1 MKRMVWVAAALAYA
15 ASVST
20 VARDAEKVTV
30 SGCVMNFSSTGES
43 GVTERGFLLSN
54 TTVVKGPSDGAP
66 IAAPS
71 QGTTVT
77 GTPTGTSGTA
87 APGMPASGTW
97 AATTGTMITRA
108 PRTKTSYRLDGSD
121 AELKEQVGHKVEVE
135 GTIESGKDAPKSDT
149 ERLQVSAVRLI
160 ASDCSK

>member
-1 MKRMVWVAAALAYA
+1 MKRMVWIAAALACA
-15 ASVST
+15 ASVSA

-30 SGCVMNFSSTGES
+30 SGCVMNFSSTGTS

-54 TTVVKGPSDGAP
+54 TTLVKAPSEGAP
-66 IAAPS
+66 IPGPG

-87 APGMPASGTW
+87 APGMPTSGTW
-97 AATTGTMITRA
+97 AATTGTMMTRT
-108 PRTKTSYRLDGSD
+108 PRAKTSYRLDGSD
-121 AELKEQVGHKVEVE
+121 AELKEQVGHQVEVE
-135 GTIESGKDAPKSDT
+135 GTIESVKDAPKSDT
-149 ERLQVSAVRLI
+149 ERLQVSAVRMI

>member
-1 MKRMVWVAAALAYA
+1 MKQTLWVAAALACA

-30 SGCVMNFSSTGES
+30 SGCVMNFSSTSAS
-43 GVTERGFLLSN
+43 GVTERGFLLSSA
-54 TTVVKGPSDGAP
+54 TVVKAPSEGAP

-87 APGMPASGTW
+87 APGMPTSGTW
-97 AATTGTMITRA
+97 AATTGTMMTRA
-108 PRTKTSYRLDGSD
+108 PRAKASYRLDGSD

-135 GTIESGKDAPKSDT
+135 GTIEPGKDAPKSDT